1 MDGAP
6 CEVWFYHLER
16 TGVDRA
22 LPMLLEKT
30 LARGWRALV
39 RTASP
44 DGAGPLDEQL
54 WTYAD
59 DSFLP
64 HGIEGDAFA
73 PRQPVLLSEIVA
85 PAANGAQALFL
96 IDGAEAGDL
105 SDFERCVLLFDGGDE
120 VALNGARAR
129 WARFKAEGHP
139 VSYWKQSA
147 DGAWGKQA

>member
-1 MDGAP
+1 MSAH

-39 RTASP
+39 RAP
-44 DGAGPLDEQL
+44 GADGLAALDEKL

-64 HGIEGDAFA
+64 HGVEDDAFSA
-73 PRQPVLLSEIVA
+73 CQPVLLSADVA
-85 PAANGAQALFL
+85 KAGNGAQALFL
-96 IDGAEAGDL
+96 VGGAEAGDL
-105 SDFERCVLLFDGGDE
+105 SGFERCILLFEGNDAD
-120 VALNGARAR
+120 AIKGARAR
-129 WARFKAEGHP
+129 WTRFKADGYP
-139 VSYWKQSA
+139 VSYWKQSPN
-147 DGAWGKQA
+147 GAWGKQA